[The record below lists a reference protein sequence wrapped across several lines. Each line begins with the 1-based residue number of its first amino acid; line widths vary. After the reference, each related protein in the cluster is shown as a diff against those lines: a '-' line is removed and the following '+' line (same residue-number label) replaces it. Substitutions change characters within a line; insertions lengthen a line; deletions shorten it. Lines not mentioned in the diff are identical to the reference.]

1 MRKASSFT
9 LRLGI
14 FFYDSL
20 RVFFLLTLLAGV
32 AGDPSGPG
40 GMFQGAP
47 DGIRF
52 PYIIYAAPNA
62 LFPLMA
68 FFLLIRPGESAAF
81 IPLYISGKVIST
93 AALAGWVLF
102 AFLKLKSLPVFILLF
117 FCLGAADITAAAG
130 MALLNSTLRK
140 TADSTGSA
148 DNVGTGAAEDSGQTA
163 DGEGEKQCALFR

>member
-1 MRKASSFT
+1 MRKASSLT

-20 RVFFLLTLLAGV
+20 RIFFLLALLV
-32 AGDPSGPG
+32 RVTGDPSGPG
-40 GMFQGAP
+40 GMFQGTP
-47 DGIRF
+47 DGMRF

-68 FFLLIRPGESAAF
+68 FFLLIRPAESAAF
-81 IPLYISGKVIST
+81 VPLYITGKIISM

-102 AFLKLKSLPVFILLF
+102 AFLKLRSLPPFILLF

-130 MALLNSTLRK
+130 TALLNLTPRK
-140 TADSTGSA
+140 TAGEQP
-148 DNVGTGAAEDSGQTA
+148 VQTP
-163 DGEGEKQCALFR
+163 DGEGEK